1 MRILLVAIKPT
12 SPKSITPTT
21 VNPLYDTSTTLR
33 ALNCSRWKLWDLCR
47 NDPDFPNP
55 RDVAGKNQWF
65 GNEIEAY
72 KKSRPRRIYAAVVA
86 VLAVVSV
93 AALSFAKFLLA

>member
-1 MRILLVAIKPT
+1 MGKSAPDT
-12 SPKSITPTT
+12 SPKTT
-21 VNPLYDTSTTLR
+21 LNPLYDTNATMR
-33 ALNCSRWKLWDLCR
+33 ALNCSRWKVWDLCR
-47 NDPDFPNP
+47 NDPNFPNP

-65 GNEIEAY
+65 GNEIEEY

-93 AALSFAKFLLA
+93 AAPFLANFLA